1 MTGGHIFFKKPCALV
16 FFVNM
21 KHLFLCC
28 ILIPFW
34 QAAFCQ
40 APKGDTTGLKDTIQM
55 KEAVVRG
62 VRPPVQQTAEG
73 ITVNVENSILSKGST
88 VLEVLERSPGI
99 IIDRRNNNISLNGKE
114 GVMVMLDGRLMR
126 MPVSEVMT
134 LLQGMSADD
143 IEKIELLT
151 SPPSKYDA
159 EGSAGLINIVLKK
172 NRRRGT
178 NGSLSLTGGYA
189 WAEKGVANINLS
201 HATQRWNIY
210 GSYTYSHDRTYSDVY
225 ITSTQDFPVL
235 GGPMSVIFM
244 DTTRATHNNQNIT
257 ASVEARITPK
267 TTLGV
272 NLVYSRSS
280 NPLYAINNAG
290 YNVLPDSLLSFEGH
304 VRAGNVWNNLVSSVW
319 LERKI
324 KEREKV
330 SVDVDYLRYY
340 NNNPSVIQSLF
351 TDKHGNQAGANN
363 DSLFSPQQRG
373 QANTIIQVGVMKID
387 YEVSLS
393 KKVKWEAGVK
403 GTYTRSE
410 SLSGLESVVGG
421 EWVHRSE
428 AANDI
433 VMKEGI
439 GAAYTAVTLQPDAST
454 RVSIGARYEYA
465 RTRMRDQRTDKIT
478 IDRSMGAF
486 FPSLF
491 FSRKLAESSELQL
504 SFTRR
509 ISRPTYND
517 LASFVG
523 YVDPVAL
530 FTGNSFLLPTV
541 TSNVKLGYASKQYSF
556 SLLLSR
562 DDHPIVGTQLTESPA
577 GDLMYVSPQNM
588 RYRNSITLQA
598 NLPWKVNSWWN
609 MNYSLVGGWKRF
621 REDYTSQPLVKTYWG
636 YSLNFTQNFLLPR
649 NFSAELSGWYNAPT
663 YEGTIRIER
672 LWSLNMGIKKELKNN
687 AGVLQ
692 LSVSDV
698 LRAMQVRV
706 KFGALTREAYGTI
719 SNVAVN
725 TESRTFPVV
734 KLSYTRSFGG
744 GVKTSGRM
752 LSEDEMERIRKN

>member
-1 MTGGHIFFKKPCALV
+1 
-16 FFVNM
+16 M
-21 KHLFLCC
+21 KQAILCC
-28 ILIPFW
+28 ILVLFLLP
-34 QAAFCQ
+34 AFSQ
-40 APKGDTTGLKDTIQM
+40 KGKTDTTGLKDTVQM

-62 VRPPVQQTAEG
+62 VRPPVQQTAAG

-151 SPPSKYDA
+151 TPPSKYDA

-178 NGSLSLTGGYA
+178 NGNLSLTGGYG
-189 WAEKGVANINLS
+189 WAEKGVVNLS
-201 HATQRWNIY
+201 LAHNTQRWNIY
-210 GSYTYSHDRTYSDVY
+210 GSYTYSHDRTYSDMY
-225 ITSTQDFPVL
+225 ITSNQDFPVL

-244 DTTRATHNNQNIT
+244 DTTRVTHHNQNMT
-257 ASVEARITPK
+257 AGLEAHITPK
-267 TTLGV
+267 TSLGV
-272 NLVYSRSS
+272 NLIYSRSG

-304 VRAGNVWNNLVSSVW
+304 IRSGNVWNNLVSSAW
-319 LERKI
+319 MERKI
-324 KEREKV
+324 REGEKV
-330 SVDVDYLRYY
+330 SFDVDYLRYD
-340 NNNPSVIQSLF
+340 NNNPSVIQSVF
-351 TDKHGNQAGANN
+351 TDKHGNQAGSNN

-373 QANTIIQVGVMKID
+373 QANTIIQVGVIKID
-387 YEVSLS
+387 YEAQLS
-393 KKVKWEAGVK
+393 KIFKWETGVK

-439 GAAYTAVTLQPDAST
+439 GAAYTAVTIQPDAATSL
-454 RVSIGARYEYA
+454 SIGARYEYA
-465 RTRMRDQRTDKIT
+465 RTRMKDQLMDKTT
-478 IDRSMGAF
+478 IDRSLGAL

-491 FSRKLAESSELQL
+491 FSRKMGERSEMQL
-504 SFTRR
+504 SYTRR

-517 LASFVG
+517 LASFTG

-530 FTGNSFLLPTV
+530 FTGNSFLLPTIS
-541 TSNVKLGYASKQYSF
+541 SNVKLGYNFRSYTF
-556 SLLLSR
+556 SLLYSR

-588 RYRNSITLQA
+588 RYRNSVTLQA
-598 NLPWKVNSWWN
+598 NLPWKVNSWWS
-609 MNYSLVGGWKRF
+609 MSYSLVGGWRQF
-621 REDYTSQPLVKTYWG
+621 REDYTSQPLVKSYWG

-649 NFSAELSGWYNAPT
+649 SFSAELSGWYNAPT

-672 LWSLNMGIKKELKNN
+672 LWSLNAGIKKELKNN

-698 LRAMQVRV
+698 LRAMQVRI
-706 KFGALTREAYGTI
+706 KFGTLTREAYGTV
-719 SNVAVN
+719 SNAAIN
-725 TESRTFPVV
+725 TESRTFPIV
-734 KLSYTRSFGG
+734 KLTYSRSLGG
-744 GVKTSGRM
+744 GVKAAGKNLSG
-752 LSEDEMERIRKN
+752 SQDEMERIRKN